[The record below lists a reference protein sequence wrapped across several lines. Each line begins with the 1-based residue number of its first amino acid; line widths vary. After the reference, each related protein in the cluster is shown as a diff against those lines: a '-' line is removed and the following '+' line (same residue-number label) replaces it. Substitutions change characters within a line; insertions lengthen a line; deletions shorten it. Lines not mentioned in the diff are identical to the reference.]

1 MYSKYLITR
10 KIAEQSNVIPIYILY
25 FEKSFNFKEAQA
37 ITIETLDD
45 IKFKFLNLSEQDYWS
60 EVRNLFPTDKNETYF
75 NNGTLG
81 VQSNYVLNAVI
92 SDMRNNAINGAKTDY
107 KGEGPNLLSGYDPY
121 ESIRTKLGK
130 VINCNFKEISLIQNA
145 TFGMNFVA
153 HGLDLKKG
161 DEVINTDQEHGGG
174 FAAWRQLA
182 KRKGIVYKQAVMPVP
197 ANDKQEIIDSILS
210 QVTKNTKVIAI
221 PHVISVYGTVMPIK
235 EICDFARSKEI
246 FTVIDGAQAVGQI
259 DVDLKGLNCD
269 AYYSSLHKWLLSPP
283 GSGILYLDEKISGDI
298 WPTLSSYNW
307 DNKEDKGF
315 SLQQSGTGNPSLRV
329 GLEASIDFFNMIG
342 KDKWLGRVKELGK
355 YLRDGLKEL
364 DNVQI
369 VSSHN
374 EELCAGLTTYKV
386 EGSTGPELQKTLWDR
401 ERLQPRSV
409 GKELMRHSVH
419 IYNQKSEIDRT
430 FEVIRSLS

>member
-1 MYSKYLITR
+1 MKSSRRNFIKKTTLGVSSLSALSFLSKSE
-10 KIAEQSNVIPIYILY
+10 KINS
-25 FEKSFNFKEAQA
+25 
-37 ITIETLDD
+37 LDD
-45 IKFKFLNLSEQDYWS
+45 ISSVLSNSNQTYWS
-60 EVRNLFPTDKNETYF
+60 EVRNLFPTDKNDTYF

-81 VQSNYVLNAVI
+81 VQSNYVLNSVI

-107 KGEGPNLLSGYDPY
+107 KGEGPNLLAGYESY

-130 VINCNFKEISLIQNA
+130 MLNCNFKELSLIQNA

-153 HGLDLKKG
+153 HGLNLKKG

-182 KRKGIVYKQAVMPVP
+182 KRKGIVYKQATMPVL
-197 ANDKQEIIDSILS
+197 ANDKDEIIDSILS

-221 PHVISVYGTVMPIK
+221 PHIISVYGTIMPIK
-235 EICDFARSKEI
+235 EICDFARSKGI

-259 DVDLKGLNCD
+259 DVNLKSLNCD

-283 GSGILYLDEKISGDI
+283 GNGILYLDKSISENI

-342 KDKWLGRVKELGK
+342 KDKWFGRIKELGK
-355 YLRDGLKEL
+355 YLRDGLKKM
-364 DNVQI
+364 DNVEI

-374 EELCAGLTTYKV
+374 ERLCAGLTTYKV
-386 EGSTGPELQKTLWDR
+386 NDISGPDLQKTLWSK

-409 GKELMRHSVH
+409 GNELLRHSLH
-419 IYNQKSEIDRT
+419 IYNNELEIDRT
-430 FEVIRSLS
+430 FLVIKSLS

>member
-1 MYSKYLITR
+1 MKSSRRNFIKKTTLGVSSLSALSFLSKSE
-10 KIAEQSNVIPIYILY
+10 KINS
-25 FEKSFNFKEAQA
+25 
-37 ITIETLDD
+37 LDD
-45 IKFKFLNLSEQDYWS
+45 ISSVLSNSNQTYWS
-60 EVRNLFPTDKNETYF
+60 EVRNLFPTDKNDTYF

-81 VQSNYVLNAVI
+81 VQSNYVLNSVI

-107 KGEGPNLLSGYDPY
+107 KGEGPNLLAGYESY

-130 VINCNFKEISLIQNA
+130 MLNCNFKELSLIQNA

-153 HGLDLKKG
+153 HGLNLKKG

-182 KRKGIVYKQAVMPVP
+182 KRKGIVYKQATMPVL
-197 ANDKQEIIDSILS
+197 ANDKDEIIDSILS

-221 PHVISVYGTVMPIK
+221 PHIISVYGTVMPIK
-235 EICDFARSKEI
+235 EICDFARSKGI

-259 DVDLKGLNCD
+259 DVNLKSLNCD

-283 GSGILYLDEKISGDI
+283 GNGILYLDKSISENI

-342 KDKWLGRVKELGK
+342 KDKWFGRIKELGK
-355 YLRDGLKEL
+355 YLRDGLKKM
-364 DNVQI
+364 DNVEI

-374 EELCAGLTTYKV
+374 ERLCAGLTTYKV
-386 EGSTGPELQKTLWDR
+386 NDISGPDLQKTLWSK

-409 GKELMRHSVH
+409 GKELLRHSLH
-419 IYNQKSEIDRT
+419 IYNNELEIDRT
-430 FEVIRSLS
+430 FLVIKSLS

>member
-1 MYSKYLITR
+1 MKSSRRNFIKKTTLGVSSLSALSFLSKSE
-10 KIAEQSNVIPIYILY
+10 KINS
-25 FEKSFNFKEAQA
+25 
-37 ITIETLDD
+37 LDD
-45 IKFKFLNLSEQDYWS
+45 ISSVLSNSNQTYWS
-60 EVRNLFPTDKNETYF
+60 EVRNLFPTDKNDTYF

-81 VQSNYVLNAVI
+81 VQSNYVLNSVI

-107 KGEGPNLLSGYDPY
+107 KGEGPNLLAGY
-121 ESIRTKLGK
+121 ESYEPIRTKLGK
-130 VINCNFKEISLIQNA
+130 MLNCNFKELSLIQNA

-153 HGLDLKKG
+153 HGLNLKKG

-182 KRKGIVYKQAVMPVP
+182 KRKGIVYKQATMPVL
-197 ANDKQEIIDSILS
+197 ANDKDEIIDSILS

-221 PHVISVYGTVMPIK
+221 PHIISVYGTVMPIK

-259 DVDLKGLNCD
+259 DVNLKSLNCD

-283 GSGILYLDEKISGDI
+283 GNGILYLDKSISENI

-342 KDKWLGRVKELGK
+342 KDKWFGRIKELGK
-355 YLRDGLKEL
+355 YLRDGLKKM
-364 DNVQI
+364 DNVEI

-374 EELCAGLTTYKV
+374 ERLCAGLTTYKV
-386 EGSTGPELQKTLWDR
+386 NDISGPDLQKTLWNK

-409 GKELMRHSVH
+409 GNELLRHSLH
-419 IYNQKSEIDRT
+419 IYNNELEIDRT
-430 FEVIRSLS
+430 FLVIKSLS